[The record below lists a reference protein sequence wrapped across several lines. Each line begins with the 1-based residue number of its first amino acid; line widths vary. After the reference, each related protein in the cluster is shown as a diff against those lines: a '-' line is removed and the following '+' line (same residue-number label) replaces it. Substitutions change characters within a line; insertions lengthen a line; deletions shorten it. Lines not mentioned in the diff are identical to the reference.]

1 MLKKIKQKIKKSE
14 KIKSYIQHDDFVVEQ
29 FKENPEFLK
38 ISLEKSFANYV
49 ETGDKSY
56 FLYVLQQAAKS
67 RGVSK
72 VAKESGLSRQYL
84 YEIFSEKSN
93 PTLENFGLVLK
104 SLGLKMQ
111 LESI

>member
-1 MLKKIKQKIKKSE
+1 MLKKIKQ

-29 FKENPEFLK
+29 FKEDPKFLK
-38 ISLEKSFANYV
+38 ISLERSFANYI

-67 RGVSK
+67 RGVST
-72 VAKESGLSRQYL
+72 VAKESKLSRQYL

-93 PTLENFGLVLK
+93 PTLENFNLILK
-104 SLGLKMQ
+104 SLGLKLQ
-111 LESI
+111 IKAL